1 MPGALPAETANCGF
15 HIYAAI
21 GSSEAVVVP
30 FRCQARRTETKSNSL
45 ARARAH
51 SRSLRGR
58 PARASIAALA
68 ATSFSEAGP
77 HCRRAASR
85 FSMCGLFSEL
95 IGFPSVVGVFTLP
108 VNRDDD

>member
-1 MPGALPAETANCGF
+1 MPGALPADRANCGF
-15 HIYAAI
+15 HISAAI
-21 GSSEAVVVP
+21 GSSQAVAVP
-30 FRCQARRTETKSNSL
+30 FRCRGRRRETNANSL

-51 SRSLRGR
+51 SRSLRAAIEARAGR
-58 PARASIAALA
+58 PLA

-108 VNRDDD
+108 VNQDDD